1 MLDSK
6 TKNILD
12 LNDIREVMVE
22 VMLNRYTEKEL
33 SKSTIKKF
41 QKFLS
46 VQQKNN
52 TSKNSID
59 SRIASLYTAIQKLY
73 NDFMKYN
80 EILSEL
86 D

>member
-33 SKSTIKKF
+33 SKATIKKF

-46 VQQKNN
+46 IQQKNN

-59 SRIASLYTAIQKLY
+59 NRIASLYTAIQKLY

>member
-22 VMLNRYTEKEL
+22 VMLNRYTEKEF
-33 SKSTIKKF
+33 SKATIKKF

-46 VQQKNN
+46 IQQKNN